1 MVLGAWTKKLMRLLS
16 RSIEGLNLP
25 GSSLWDKYNQHL
37 AATYYNKAMHVSH
50 IISYILTYKHAII
63 STLATLELACVFFL
77 LFFRRLRLDQS
88 MFCIFIFTLNNAS
101 SPRSPQYTVTV
112 CFKYIISYFTCVQF
126 SSVLVMTNL
135 ICSFHGTYHLPPY
148 CSVLL
153 QCKFWGNWNFFLCIL
168 SSHEAIILLIP
179 NWGKGLGNLAEKSE
193 SENLNLLYHEKLLIG
208 IDVCRENTTL
218 VPLSLINDD
227 AFCFK

>member
-1 MVLGAWTKKLMRLLS
+1 
-16 RSIEGLNLP
+16 
-25 GSSLWDKYNQHL
+25 
-37 AATYYNKAMHVSH
+37 
-50 IISYILTYKHAII
+50 
-63 STLATLELACVFFL
+63 
-77 LFFRRLRLDQS
+77 
-88 MFCIFIFTLNNAS
+88 
-101 SPRSPQYTVTV
+101 
-112 CFKYIISYFTCVQF
+112 
-126 SSVLVMTNL
+126 MTNL

-153 QCKFWGNWNFFLCIL
+153 QCKFWGNWNFLLCIL

-227 AFCFK
+227 AFCFKWLSLQVTSMLLNLLRSLTQSWCEIRSLVRTNESEIKPIKVKPCRQIVLHQCYKTLSVYQLARLT